1 MKKRFISILTIP
13 AILFCI
19 LPQSVSAEATD
30 NSTIV
35 IPTEDGGYLTITTT
49 IYESRATNSKSGT
62 RSAAYTSADG
72 LVCWTFVL
80 GGTFSYNGS
89 TATCTNTYDKV
100 NIYDEDFHEISSSSW
115 ANGNKACGSAEI
127 VLKVLGIT
135 VNTWTP
141 SLTLTCSPT
150 GTIT

>member
-1 MKKRFISILTIP
+1 MKRKLISLLTII
-13 AILFCI
+13 AVLLCL
-19 LPQSVSAEATD
+19 LPQSVSAETTE

-49 IYESRATNSKSGT
+49 VYESRTTNSKSGT
-62 RSAAYTSADG
+62 RSATYTNADG
-72 LVCWTFVL
+72 LVCWIFVL

-100 NIYDEDFHEISSSSW
+100 SIYDEDFHEISSSSW
-115 ANGNKACGSAEI
+115 ASGNKAYGSAEI
-127 VLKVLGIT
+127 VLKSLGIT
-135 VNTWTP
+135 LNTWTP